1 MLKQLGIMKQKLQY
15 LNKKKHYGNIFYA
28 LQTNVKLI
36 FCSYYKI
43 NVSCKSSKKLKEQK
57 AENMPS
63 KF

>member
-1 MLKQLGIMKQKLQY
+1 MLKQLRIMKQKLQY
-15 LNKKKHYGNIFYA
+15 LNKKKQYGNIFYA

-43 NVSCKSSKKLKEQK
+43 NVSCKRSKKLKEQK